1 MNVTSGY
8 YFSTLGEVMKLRSV
22 FYRPNKAAHK
32 NAAFGIVYSTYL
44 TPFLPAGEVRRNF
57 WFLKF
62 GSSLEAAIVTE
73 AWDTPCIIW
82 KSSRPGYH
90 KIQVEMLNQE
100 EGRPVT
106 TYPIYIQI
114 DTRLTIAFGY
124 KKIMRV
130 PMWHFQ
136 FSDITLRN
144 ISRAAGEEKYYLNGE
159 PFKIEQIEELRQ
171 PANNLLADFLSE
183 IL

>member
-1 MNVTSGY
+1 
-8 YFSTLGEVMKLRSV
+8 MKLRSV
-22 FYRPNKAAHK
+22 FHRPNKAAHE

-44 TPFLPAGEVRRNF
+44 TSFLPGGEARRNF

-62 GSSLEAAIVTE
+62 GSSLEGAIVIE

-90 KIQVEMLNQE
+90 KIQVEKLNQE

-106 TYPIYIQI
+106 TYPVYIQL

-124 KKIMRV
+124 KKIMRLPIV
-130 PMWHFQ
+130 NFQ
-136 FSDITLRN
+136 FTDITLRN
-144 ISRAAGEEKYYLNGE
+144 ISRAAGKEYIYREGVPVEEVTTDLPVIFE
-159 PFKIEQIEELRQ
+159 FATDKIG
-171 PANNLLADFLSE
+171 DFLSE